1 MSMDV
6 KRPLR
11 AIDGYQQRHAA
22 LAVPLAVVKK
32 FGDDQ
37 GGNLAALIAFRA
49 FFSLFPL
56 LLLLTTVL
64 GYVLAGNPDLRQ
76 EAVDSVLT
84 QFPVIGEQIQVSS
97 LEGSGVA
104 LAIGIAGSL
113 WAGFGVVLATQHAL
127 DRVWAIPF
135 RDRPDFLTSRLRALV
150 LLIVLGTLTLASTV
164 ASGLVGGGSGLLG
177 PVGGIAISIGINLL
191 VFGALFSLLGAREAS
206 FSKLLPGVVLAAV
219 GWSGLQLV
227 GGWFVSHEVR
237 NAAPAYGTFAL
248 VLGLLVWINLGAIL
262 TVLSAELNVVR
273 ERELW
278 PRSLLGAGR
287 EEDERVMRAIAKAQA
302 REDSQQISVDFER
315 R

>member
-1 MSMDV
+1 MSMDA

-11 AIDGYQQRHAA
+11 AIDRYQQRHAA
-22 LAVPLAVVKK
+22 LAVPFAVLRK

-76 EAVDSVLT
+76 EAVDSVLS

-97 LEGSGVA
+97 LEGNGVA
-104 LAIGIAGSL
+104 LAIGIVGSL

-135 RDRPDFLTSRLRALV
+135 RDRPNFLTSRLRALV
-150 LLIVLGTLTLASTV
+150 LLIVLGTLTLASTI

-177 PVGGIAISIGINLL
+177 PVGGIAIAIGINLF
-191 VFGALFSLLGAREAS
+191 VFGTVFTLLGAREAS
-206 FSKLLPGVVLAAV
+206 PSKLLPGVVLAAV

-248 VLGLLVWINLGAIL
+248 VLGLLVWINLGAML

-302 REDSQQISVDFER
+302 REDSQQISVDFDR

>member
-1 MSMDV
+1 MDV

-11 AIDGYQQRHAA
+11 AIDRYQQRHAA
-22 LAVPLAVVKK
+22 LAVPFAVLKK

-64 GYVLAGNPDLRQ
+64 GYVLAGNSDLRQ

-97 LEGSGVA
+97 LEGNGVA
-104 LAIGIAGSL
+104 LAIGVVGSL

-135 RDRPDFLTSRLRALV
+135 RDRPDFFTSRLRALA
-150 LLIVLGTLTLASTV
+150 LLIVLGSLTLVSTV

-219 GWSGLQLV
+219 CWSGLQLV
-227 GGWFVSHEVR
+227 GGYFVSHQVR
-237 NAAPAYGTFAL
+237 NATPAYGTFAL
-248 VLGLLVWINLGAIL
+248 VLGLLVWINLGAML

-287 EEDERVMRAIAKAQA
+287 EEDERVMRALAKAEA
-302 REDSQQISVDFER
+302 REDSQQISVDFDR

>member
-1 MSMDV
+1 MDV

-11 AIDGYQQRHAA
+11 AIDRYQQRHPA
-22 LAVPLAVVKK
+22 LAVPLAVLRK

-37 GGNLAALIAFRA
+37 GGNLAGLIAFRA

-64 GYVLAGNPDLRQ
+64 GYVLAGNPDLRR

-97 LEGSGVA
+97 LEGNGVA
-104 LAIGIAGSL
+104 LAIGIVGSL
-113 WAGFGVVLATQHAL
+113 WAGFGVVLATEHAL
-127 DRVWAIPF
+127 DRVWAVPF
-135 RDRPDFLTSRLRALV
+135 RDRPAFLTSRLRALV
-150 LLIVLGTLTLASTV
+150 LLVVLGSLTVVSTV
-164 ASGLVGGGSGLLG
+164 ASGLVGGGADLLG
-177 PVGGIAISIGINLL
+177 PVGGIVISVGINLL
-191 VFGALFSLLGAREAS
+191 VFGTVFTLLGTRQAS

-219 GWSGLQLV
+219 CWSGLQLL
-227 GGWFVSHEVR
+227 GGWFISHEVR

-248 VLGLLVWINLGAIL
+248 VLGLLVWINLGAML
-262 TVLSAELNVVR
+262 TVLSAELNVVW

-287 EEDERVMRAIAKAQA
+287 DEDERVMRAIAKAQA
-302 REDSQQISVDFER
+302 REDSQRIRVDFER

>member
-1 MSMDV
+1 MDA
-6 KRPLR
+6 KRPVR
-11 AIDGYQQRHAA
+11 AIDRYQQRHAA
-22 LAVPLAVVKK
+22 LAVPLAVLRK

-84 QFPVIGEQIQVSS
+84 QFPVIGEQVQVGS
-97 LEGSGVA
+97 LEGNGVA
-104 LAIGIAGSL
+104 LVVGVFGSL

-127 DRVWAIPF
+127 DRVWAVPF

-177 PVGGIAISIGINLL
+177 PAGGIAISIGINLL

-219 GWSGLQLV
+219 CWSGLQLV

-237 NAAPAYGTFAL
+237 NATPAYGTFAL
-248 VLGLLVWINLGAIL
+248 VLGLLVWINLGAML
-262 TVLSAELNVVR
+262 TVLAAELNVVR
-273 ERELW
+273 ERRLW

-287 EEDERVMRAIAKAQA
+287 EEDERVMRALAKAEA
-302 REDSQQISVDFER
+302 REDSQRISVDFDHR
-315 R
+315 